1 MMKDVLI
8 TINSTQNVDGKV
20 CAGPELITTGN
31 YDFAKD
37 GARFFYLES
46 EITGLTG
53 TKTTFQVKR
62 DEIVLS
68 RRGTVNAQMVFRCG
82 EHNRF
87 FYRTELGALT
97 IGLDTSRLDYR
108 LDEHGGDVEIEYALD
123 FEREPI
129 SRNTF
134 KINIREKELKS

>member
-1 MMKDVLI
+1 MKDVLI

-20 CAGPELITTGN
+20 CAGPELITLGN

-37 GARFFYLES
+37 GANFSYMES
-46 EITGLTG
+46 EITGMTG
-53 TKTTFQVKR
+53 TKTSFRVTH

-68 RRGTVNAQMVFRCG
+68 RNGTVNAQMVFRCG

-87 FYRTELGALT
+87 LYRTEFGALT
-97 IGLDTSRLDYR
+97 IGLDTRKLDCR

-123 FEREPI
+123 FEHAPL

-134 KINIREKELKS
+134 KINVREKELKS